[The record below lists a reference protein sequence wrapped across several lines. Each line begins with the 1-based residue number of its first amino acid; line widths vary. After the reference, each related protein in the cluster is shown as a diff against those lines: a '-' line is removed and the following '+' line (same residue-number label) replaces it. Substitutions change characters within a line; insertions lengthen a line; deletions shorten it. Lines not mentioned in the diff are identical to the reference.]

1 MVKLLAVDM
10 DGTCLTSKKKI
21 SERTMSALKQ
31 AADKGIIV
39 VPITGRSLDCLP
51 RQLINESFYR
61 YVILSNGARIFD
73 VKSKKTLY
81 STLIPKKTAISLLME
96 GKKYGLGLTAH
107 VKNKNIIEGT
117 SLYLKGRLL
126 YKKDAKDAIKTKNI
140 VNTIKDLN
148 GDVEEIQL
156 FFFNE
161 KAEKN
166 TRKIVRENPDFSAS
180 FGRIYVEMYNK
191 ATSKGVALRTLADIL
206 GISKSEIM
214 SIGNGENDLTMFEES
229 GIKIAVDNAE
239 LCLKAKADLI
249 VSSNNADGVAEAIE
263 KFCLNV

>member
-10 DGTCLTSKKKI
+10 DGTCLTDKKRLTA
-21 SERTMSALKQ
+21 RTMSALKQ
-31 AADKGIIV
+31 AANKGIIV

-51 RQLINESFYR
+51 RQLISESFYR

-73 VKSKKTLY
+73 VQNKKTVY
-81 STLIPKKTAISLLME
+81 STLIPKKNAISLLME
-96 GKKYGLGLTAH
+96 GKKHGLGLTAH
-107 VKNKNIIEGT
+107 VKNQNIIEGT
-117 SLYLKGRLL
+117 SLYLKGRLI
-126 YKKDAKDAIKTKNI
+126 YKKDAKDAIKTKDI
-140 VNTIKDLN
+140 IQTIKEFN
-148 GDVEEIQL
+148 GDVEEIQF

-161 KAEKN
+161 QAEKS
-166 TRKIVRENPDFSAS
+166 TRKIVKDNSDFSAS

-191 ATSKGVALRTLADIL
+191 ETSKDVALRTLADIL

-263 KFCLNV
+263 KFCLNE

>member
-1 MVKLLAVDM
+1 M

-31 AADKGIIV
+31 AADKGIII

-51 RQLINESFYR
+51 RQLINESFFR
-61 YVILSNGARIFD
+61 YVVLSNGARIFD

-96 GKKYGLGLTAH
+96 GKKHGLGLTAH
-107 VKNKNIIEGT
+107 VKNQNIIEGT

-126 YKKDAKDAIKTKNI
+126 YKKDAKDAIKTKDI
-140 VNTIKDLN
+140 IQTIKELN
-148 GDVEEIQL
+148 GDVEEIQF

-161 KAEKN
+161 QAEKS
-166 TRKIVRENPDFSAS
+166 TRKIVKDNPDFSAS

-191 ATSKGVALRTLADIL
+191 ATSKGVALRTLVDIL

-214 SIGNGENDLTMFEES
+214 SIGNGENDLTMFDES
-229 GIKIAVDNAE
+229 GIKVAVANAE
-239 LCLKAKADLI
+239 DCLKERADFI
-249 VSSNNADGVAEAIE
+249 VASNNMSGVAEAIE
-263 KFCLNV
+263 KYIQQ